1 MNNLYLIDG
10 HSLIFRMYYAFIRR
24 PMINSKGEDTSILYG
39 FTKYLLELIRKE
51 QPTHIAVAFDPPGKT
66 FRNELFPEYKANR
79 SETPELI
86 KSSLQP
92 LIEIVKSFG
101 IPVLMIP
108 GYEADDVIGT
118 MAKKGEKH
126 GFKVFMVTPDKD
138 LGQIISDNIIQFK
151 PGKSGAENEIVG
163 KEEICEK
170 FDIKDPAQIIDILTL
185 WGDSSDNIPGVRG
198 VGEVG
203 AKKLIAKYGSVE
215 NIYQHLSELPEKQ
228 AEAFRSAESYINLS
242 KELVTI
248 KTDVD
253 LNINEEEL
261 RLDAPNSARTR
272 ELFSKYE
279 FNSLLPLLPTPT
291 TPLEKEENNNNIE
304 VKKLSLSQIQSSA
317 SKEKR
322 VGILINSGWLLLS
335 NNEGVFSTRNFAE
348 ARTLLEE
355 RTIKKIG
362 YDLKQYIH
370 TLREHGISFE
380 GDLADIELMHYLLNP
395 ERTHKAE
402 ILARSYLGI
411 DIDASPAPESP
422 PATGDLFSQGDL
434 FGGNLFEEKVDD
446 SISKDTRKA
455 MVLIPLYEVVE
466 KELAKDEQLVKLYEK
481 MEMPL
486 IRVLADMEQ
495 EGFKIDV
502 PMLFKFKEELTTK
515 VNIIEENIRSQ
526 AESPSLNVSS
536 PKQLGVILY
545 EKLKLDP
552 KVKKNKNGSYPTD
565 EETLNGLLDKHPIV
579 ADILEYRELKK
590 LISTYVEPFPSF
602 INPRTK
608 KVHTTFNQALT
619 STGRL
624 SSVRPNLQNIPIRT
638 DLGREIRKAF
648 IPSRPDGY
656 LVSADYSQ
664 IELRIMAILSKDRAM
679 IEDFHSGKDIH
690 NATASRV
697 FHINENEVSKEQRR
711 MAKVANFGIIYG
723 ISAFGLS
730 QRLNIPPGE
739 SRELI
744 KEYFKNYPGVH
755 NYMER
760 IKEQAEKDGYV
771 ETLYN
776 RKRYLPDINSK
787 NRVVKGLA
795 ERNAINAP
803 IQGSAADIIKIAMI
817 NVHRRFATENLRSK
831 MILQVHD
838 ELIFDVI
845 PEEREKVMRVVQ
857 EEMESVLRLEVTLNA
872 ECGYGKNWLEAH

>member
-79 SETPELI
+79 NETPELI

-101 IPVLMIP
+101 IPVMMIP

-163 KEEICEK
+163 KEEICQK
-170 FDIKDPAQIIDILTL
+170 FDIKEPKQIIDILTL

-215 NIYQHLSELPEKQ
+215 NIYQHISELPEKQ

-291 TPLEKEENNNNIE
+291 APLENEESNKTME
-304 VKKLSLSQIQSSA
+304 VKKLSLSQIQNSA

-322 VGILINSGWLLLS
+322 VGILMNSEWLLLS

-355 RTIKKIG
+355 GTIKKIG
-362 YDLKQYIH
+362 YDLKQYIR
-370 TLREHGISFE
+370 TLKEHGISLE

-411 DIDASPAPESP
+411 DIEVSPAPESP
-422 PATGDLFSQGDL
+422 TAIGDLFSQEDL
-434 FGGNLFEEKVDD
+434 FSGNLFEEKEE
-446 SISKDTRKA
+446 SISKEIRKA
-455 MVLIPLYEVVE
+455 MILIPLYEVVK
-466 KELAKDEQLVKLYEK
+466 KELEKDEQLVKLYEK

-502 PMLFKFKEELTTK
+502 PMLLKFKEELTSK
-515 VNIIEENIRSQ
+515 VNVIEENIRAQ
-526 AESPSLNVSS
+526 AETSSLNVSS

-545 EKLKLDP
+545 EKLKLNP
-552 KVKKNKNGSYPTD
+552 KIKKNKNGSYPTD

-648 IPSRPDGY
+648 IPSRADGY

-664 IELRIMAILSKDRAM
+664 IELRIMAILSKDKAM

-697 FHINENEVSKEQRR
+697 FHINENEVTKEQRR

-755 NYMER
+755 NYMNS
-760 IKEQAEKDGYV
+760 IKEQAEKEGYV
-771 ETLYN
+771 ETLYK

-817 NVHRRFATENLRSK
+817 NVHRRFSAENLKSK

-845 PEEREKVMRVVQ
+845 PEEREKVMMVVK
-857 EEMESVLRLEVTLNA
+857 EEMESVLRDEVTLNS